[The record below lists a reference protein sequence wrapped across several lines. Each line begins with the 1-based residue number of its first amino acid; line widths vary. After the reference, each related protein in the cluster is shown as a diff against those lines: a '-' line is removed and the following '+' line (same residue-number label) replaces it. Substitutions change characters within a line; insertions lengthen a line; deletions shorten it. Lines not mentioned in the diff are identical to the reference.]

1 MKAGGREALIARTEA
16 ETRKHVAAYP
26 EIMVTSS
33 DTGEGIPEL
42 RAALAA
48 LAE

>member
-1 MKAGGREALIARTEA
+1 MPVPSRALVARTEA

-33 DTGEGIPEL
+33 ETGEGIPEL